1 MTIRPVDSLALRTLQ
16 QNNRN
21 REISFERASPSN
33 SVDKVSIS
41 SEARKQTDGAD
52 KAADQAPLPKG
63 YGFKKS

>member
-21 REISFERASPSN
+21 REISFERTASSN

-52 KAADQAPLPKG
+52 KADQAPLPKD
-63 YGFKKS
+63 YSFKKS